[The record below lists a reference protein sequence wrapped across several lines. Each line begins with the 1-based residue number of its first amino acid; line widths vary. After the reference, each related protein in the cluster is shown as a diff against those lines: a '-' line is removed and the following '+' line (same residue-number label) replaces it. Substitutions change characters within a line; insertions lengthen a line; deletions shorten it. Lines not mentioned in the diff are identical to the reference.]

1 MTVRTRL
8 FLRVGG
14 LLLAAVAIVLLAQW
28 LRAMPAVQAFE
39 VQYPGEMPTALP
51 APEGIPAW
59 LAWQHYLNALFL
71 VLIARSAL
79 TLRSKERPSAFFRR
93 RNAGLIRTANPPRRL
108 GVYLWLHLSMDALWV
123 LNGLIYVVLLF
134 ATGYWLRLVPTDWAV
149 VPNAVTA
156 GLQYA
161 SLQWPT
167 DDGWAGYN
175 ALQAL
180 SYFAIVFMASPLAII
195 TGLRLSPAWPLEAS
209 LNRWLPE
216 KPVRALHNFTLW
228 AFIVFVIVHVT
239 LVLGT
244 GALRNLNVM
253 YAGNN
258 GDSWLGAA
266 IAALAAASMLL
277 LWLAARPEP
286 VRKVAALFGE
296 VK

>member
-1 MTVRTRL
+1 M
-8 FLRVGG
+8 LRVGG
-14 LLLAAVAIVLLAQW
+14 ILLGAFAIVLIAQW
-28 LRAMPAVQAFE
+28 LRTLSAVQAFE
-39 VQYPGEMPTALP
+39 AQYPGDMPTALP
-51 APEGIPAW
+51 APEGIPVW

-71 VLIARSAL
+71 VLIVRSAL
-79 TLRSKERPSAFFRR
+79 TLRSRERPSAFFRR
-93 RNAGLIRTANPPRRL
+93 RNGGLIRTKNPPRRI
-108 GVYLWLHLSMDALWV
+108 GVYLWLHLSIDALWV

-134 ATGYWLRLVPTDWAV
+134 ATGYWLRLVPSDWAV

-167 DDGWAGYN
+167 DDAWAGYN

-180 SYFAIVFMASPLAII
+180 SYFVIVFIASPLAIF
-195 TGLRLSPAWPLEAS
+195 TGLRLSSAWPLEAK

-216 KPVRALHNFTLW
+216 QPIRALHNFTLW
-228 AFIVFVIVHVT
+228 AFVVFVIVHVT

-258 GDSWLGAA
+258 GSSWLGAG
-266 IAALAAASMLL
+266 IAVLATASMVL
-277 LWLAARPEP
+277 LWLGTRPEP
-286 VRKVAALFGE
+286 VRKLAALFGE
-296 VK
+296 VR